1 MANKKI
7 ILDAGHGFNTSG
19 KRSPQS
25 MGKVVREWTMNNA
38 VCNYI
43 QEILK
48 DYNVIIVR
56 TDDTTGKTDVPL
68 SSRVSKTNAQNPNLF
83 VSIHHNAGGGTGVE
97 TYYHTYGSSA
107 DKKIAQIVQSNLVK
121 ETGMRNRGVKQASFA
136 VLTCKSSIPAILV
149 EGGFYDNQTDFNYIT
164 SVNGQKAYA
173 RAVANSIIQYLG
185 LTKKTP
191 TTTTTTTSF
200 KVGDKVVV
208 KSSAT
213 TYADST
219 KIIPSWVK
227 NGTYTV
233 SKISGSKVLL
243 KEITS
248 WVNVSDV
255 SKVSTT
261 STTTT
266 TSYLVRVTVDSLN
279 VRKSPTTSS
288 AIVTT
293 VKKGGVYTIVEVS
306 NGFGRLKSNIGWIS
320 LDCTEKVK

>member
-1 MANKKI
+1 MATIKI
-7 ILDAGHGFNTSG
+7 ALDAGHGLKTSG
-19 KRSPQS
+19 KQTPDGIKEWTLNDKVRD
-25 MGKVVREWTMNNA
+25 KVVA
-38 VCNYI
+38 L
-43 QEILK
+43 LK
-48 DYNVIIVR
+48 DYDVKFVFPDNNEGNTDEGLTARR
-56 TDDTTGKTDVPL
+56 TMYVKEQV
-68 SSRVSKTNAQNPNLF
+68 AAA

-191 TTTTTTTSF
+191 TTTTTSV
-200 KVGDKVVV
+200 KVGDKVKV
-208 KSSAT
+208 KSTAT
-213 TYADST
+213 TYANST
-219 KIIPSWVK
+219 KNIPQWVK

-248 WVNVSDV
+248 WVNVNDV
-255 SKVSTT
+255 SKVGSTSTSNETT
-261 STTTT
+261 SFKIKVVNCD
-266 TSYLVRVTVDSLN
+266 YLN
-279 VRKSPTTSS
+279 ARKGAGTNYAVAS
-288 AIVTT
+288 T
-293 VKKGGVYTIVEVS
+293 VKVGTILTIVGEV
-306 NGFGRLKSNIGWIS
+306 NGWYKTKSGLYVSKIYCKKI
-320 LDCTEKVK
+320 

>member
-1 MANKKI
+1 MVNKKVV
-7 ILDAGHGFNTSG
+7 LDAGHGYNTSG

-25 MGKVVREWTMNNA
+25 MGKVVREWTMNNG

-48 DYNVIIVR
+48 DYNVIVVR

-68 SSRVSKTNAQNPNLF
+68 SSRVNKTNAQNPNLF

-191 TTTTTTTSF
+191 TTTTTSV
-200 KVGDKVVV
+200 KVGDKVKV
-208 KSSAT
+208 KSTAT
-213 TYADST
+213 TYANST
-219 KIIPSWVK
+219 KNIPQWVK

-233 SKISGSKVLL
+233 SKVDSSKVLL

-248 WVNVSDV
+248 WVNLSDI
-255 SKVSTT
+255 SKVGTT
-261 STTTT
+261 F
-266 TSYLVRVTVDSLN
+266 TSYTVKITTDILN
-279 VRKSPTTSS
+279 VRQTASATSKV
-288 AIVTT
+288 VTT
-293 VKKGGVYTIVEVS
+293 VKKGQVFTIVDEE
-306 NGFGRLKSNIGWIS
+306 NGWGKLKSGAGWIN
-320 LDCTEKVK
+320 LNYIKKI

>member
-1 MANKKI
+1 MVNKKVV
-7 ILDAGHGFNTSG
+7 LDAGHGYNTSG

-25 MGKVVREWTMNNA
+25 MGKVVREWTMNNG

-48 DYNVIIVR
+48 DYNVIVVR

-68 SSRVSKTNAQNPNLF
+68 SSRVNKTNAQNPNLF

-191 TTTTTTTSF
+191 TTTTT
-200 KVGDKVVV
+200 
-208 KSSAT
+208 
-213 TYADST
+213 
-219 KIIPSWVK
+219 
-227 NGTYTV
+227 
-233 SKISGSKVLL
+233 
-243 KEITS
+243 
-248 WVNVSDV
+248 
-255 SKVSTT
+255 
-261 STTTT
+261 
-266 TSYLVRVTVDSLN
+266 SYLVRVTVDSLN
-279 VRKSPTTSS
+279 VRKSPTISS

-306 NGFGRLKSNIGWIS
+306 NGWGKLKSGAGWIS